1 MKLQCK
7 WAYSDHL
14 VTETVPA
21 TILHN
26 LLSLEVNTSI
36 DR

>member
-14 VTETVPA
+14 VTETGLVQAVPGDPLN
-21 TILHN
+21 IF
-26 LLSLEVNTSI
+26 
-36 DR
+36 